1 MNTNIIMR
9 VYLCILFLLTFSIS
23 SCKKSEIP
31 EFNKAYAS
39 VRFPIKSHDNKEP
52 EGYNDGDKMFVVSH
66 SFVATPDSPYTH
78 VDIPVMLVGPTEDR
92 DRTIPV
98 EVLKDE
104 TSATAK
110 EYEIVSAIIKSKEY
124 QGKIRVKLINTP
136 RLKEEDLK
144 IRLKLGSNDFFSG
157 SVRNFG
163 DAVVYFGTK
172 VPTPTYIEHIYTY
185 NKLIKGDDNAYSTS
199 LEYYSPEAMKVIV
212 KALGW
217 TDWDSKEKHGNDY
230 NSDKYGK
237 YKYLPRY
244 GYISENNRALAIVK
258 ILNEYIQEY
267 NKKHPNAPLVHDAGK
282 LKGKKIEARI

>member
-1 MNTNIIMR
+1 MNTNTIMR
-9 VYLCILFLLTFSIS
+9 VYPCILFLLAFSIS
-23 SCKKSEIP
+23 SCKKSEIS

-39 VRFPIKSHDNKEP
+39 VRFPLKTHDNKEP
-52 EGYNDGDKMFVVSH
+52 GGYNDGDKMFVVSH

-157 SVRNFG
+157 SVKDYG
-163 DAVVYFGTK
+163 DATVYFGIK
-172 VPTPTYIEHIYTY
+172 VPTPTYTEHIYTY
-185 NKLIKGDDNAYSTS
+185 NRLIKGDNAYSSS
-199 LEYYSPEAMKVIV
+199 LDYYSPEAMRVIV
-212 KALGW
+212 MALKW
-217 TDWDSKEKHGNDY
+217 SDWDSKEQHGNEF
-230 NSDKYGK
+230 NGESYGK

-244 GYISENNRALAIVK
+244 SVIAQGNKASAFAK
-258 ILNEYIQEY
+258 ILDDYIKKY
-267 NKKHPNAPLVHDAGK
+267 NKENPDTPLVHDAGK
-282 LKGKKIEARI
+282 LKGEKIVARL